1 MTRAA
6 AKSWPD
12 VPGRQALKGCG
23 HESSSIEDPCR
34 EAHGPSELIGGM
46 DGMGPV
52 QVAQSCFTLTRL
64 LPIQMAM
71 GLASLMKSPA

>member
-1 MTRAA
+1 
-6 AKSWPD
+6 
-12 VPGRQALKGCG
+12 
-23 HESSSIEDPCR
+23 
-34 EAHGPSELIGGM
+34 M